1 MSNIRELVLDT
12 ETTGLNPETGDKLV
26 EIGIVELIGH
36 RPSGKDRHFYINP
49 QRSVPLDA
57 FNIHGLDYD
66 FLKDKPLFSDI
77 ADELLAFIGND
88 KIIIHNASFDIKFL
102 NTELLLSNK
111 RTIDSKQT
119 FCTLEYARK
128 RDGNKRSSLDAL
140 SKEFRNDVLDRLT
153 VNRTKNGGHGA
164 LLDSYILAEVYLGL
178 IGGREPDMF
187 SQKDG
192 FQKKEQRSELFS
204 KESGFKNLG
213 VYEMPA
219 RSTPLKNRLTKK
231 EIENHKAFIT
241 KINGL
246 SKWSVYN

>member
-111 RTIDSKQT
+111 RTIDSTQT

-187 SQKDG
+187 EQQNSPENTNELDRVSKDQFISG
-192 FQKKEQRSELFS
+192 YSSKNVAKKRPSVLP
-204 KESGFKNLG
+204 K
-213 VYEMPA
+213 
-219 RSTPLKNRLTKK
+219 RLTKK
-231 EIENHKAFIT
+231 EEDSHRKFIDRIKGT
-241 KINGL
+241 RN
-246 SKWSVYN
+246 WSIYN